1 MLSIYIIYKLIVLN
15 NTWMIMRK

>member
-1 MLSIYIIYKLIVLN
+1 MYIIYKLIVSN

>member
-1 MLSIYIIYKLIVLN
+1 MYKLIVSN